1 MADSPSYT
9 NYQINAS
16 TLNIMKEASGN
27 YMPDYGH
34 WRMRFGE
41 GDIPDRDPEPD
52 PEPEPEPK
60 HYLDPE
66 AETDIDIEP
75 GEPGSP
81 AEGEWQYEEG
91 SLPSYDQAWESN
103 TDGINDMYD
112 SKEDYIKDIED
123 QKAMAAAGD
132 FESIAE
138 KKGISLDQA
147 KQDWEL
153 REVDGRWVWVETKA
167 ATQGTQGSVTATA
180 NASAGNQTSSSTQ
193 SAYLKRSPYKQTN
206 EPNIPQAVGP
216 GGFQP
221 RDPNDINILKSARAA
236 QTNRQSISSTHIHY
250 QGTQVMKDLKANLW
264 NVGEDDNTK
273 KKNRNK
279 AHVIMQ
285 QLSHGAQG
293 LLGPNGA
300 IAQFGKSID
309 ENLISDGFRHGKIMA
324 KVLNAGPDIKLG
336 ITPENTMIFQVPTG
350 EINPDTGQPEY
361 MALGKSDIE
370 DLHKRSIIQYP
381 FGKQVKAGLDAVA
394 ADGRA
399 GKRFDEDKV
408 RAATRQMFKNLGSH
422 GLASV
427 MGDRG
432 IFATPGDQPLMS
444 LALEGMEADSASAFT
459 SKAQDV
465 DHWDLIYEATQ
476 TQEGEQGLIEIGIDG
491 IVEMARREYKPNY
504 AEFEANN
511 KSKNPTADMSFEEK
525 YNFYKKGN
533 A

>member
-1 MADSPSYT
+1 MADSPQFT
-9 NYQINAS
+9 NYQINAT

-41 GDIPDRDPEPD
+41 GDIPDRDPEPEPQ
-52 PEPEPEPK
+52 PEPTV
-60 HYLDPE
+60 D
-66 AETDIDIEP
+66 TDITINRGEDELWKKRWIE
-75 GEPGSP
+75 GEEGTEVGEVLTESEAYQSEAKMGDEEWEEFLANESEADKHARYRREVERGVRAAPTEGTAGYWEWYKVKDATPGSYTVS
-81 AEGEWQYEEG
+81 A
-91 SLPSYDQAWESN
+91 D
-103 TDGINDMYD
+103 
-112 SKEDYIKDIED
+112 
-123 QKAMAAAGD
+123 AAVGD
-132 FESIAE
+132 LEAHEHKS
-138 KKGISLDQA
+138 GL
-147 KQDWEL
+147 
-153 REVDGRWVWVETKA
+153 
-167 ATQGTQGSVTATA
+167 
-180 NASAGNQTSSSTQ
+180 
-193 SAYLKRSPYKQTN
+193 LKRTPYKQAN

-221 RDPNDINILKSARAA
+221 RDPEDINILKSARKA
-236 QTNRQSISSTHIHY
+236 QTDRQSLSSTHIHD

-264 NVGEDDNTK
+264 NVGEDDNTR

-293 LLGPNGA
+293 LLGPNSA

-309 ENLISDGFRHGKIMA
+309 ENLISDGFRHSKIMA
-324 KVLNAGPDIKLG
+324 KILHAGPDVKLG
-336 ITPENTMIFQVPTG
+336 ITPENTFVFQVPTG
-350 EINPDTGQPEY
+350 EINPDTGEPAY

-370 DLHKRSIIQYP
+370 DLHERSIIQYP
-381 FGKQVKAGLDAVA
+381 FGKQVRTGLDAVA

-399 GKRFDEDKV
+399 GKHFNEDKI
-408 RAATRQMFKNLGSH
+408 RSATRQMFKNLGSH

-432 IFATPGDQPLMS
+432 IFPTPGDQPLMS
-444 LALEGMEADSASAFT
+444 LALEGMEADPASAFT
-459 SKAQDV
+459 SKAQDI

-476 TQEGEQGLIEIGIDG
+476 TSEGEQNLMEIGIDG

-504 AEFEANN
+504 EEFLANN
-511 KSKNPTADMSFEEK
+511 KPKNPTADMSVEQK
-525 YNFYKKGN
+525 VKFYKGRF